1 MTKKTSCHLPF
12 NVERGELERKEG
24 TVIKTVIKTGIFGS
38 ADTIPLMTSDY
49 DTDNSLEL
57 YG

>member
-1 MTKKTSCHLPF
+1 MSPSLQCG
-12 NVERGELERKEG
+12 ERGVGKERRYSDKNSD
-24 TVIKTVIKTGIFGS
+24 KNRDFGS